1 MQPASS
7 SNTVVGSSSSASA
20 EEREVAANN
29 SPQRNRRWIA
39 TGHGVQQIPETSAVL
54 TSPQQQEQPTLSPVE
69 QRLVAEHQS
78 AATAYFVGA
87 ESTETGRPNPA
98 DAFAEVLSADEPMEI
113 GAGPAAE
120 EIPLEDIVIN
130 FLPSQQEDK
139 ETGTSQTEAVVTATQ
154 SLSSS
159 GALATVAD
167 ASPTVS
173 PSQMLPSSLDIALY
187 MALGTMVRDMAIE
200 EELEHFP
207 VLGSV
212 ELNIWLGL
220 IVRYH
225 YPVLGS
231 VELEI
236 LEPWRD
242 QMTYSQLRAVIA
254 NIDLQSVELET
265 VLVWQETLEN
275 RRRDNLGLD
284 LDEFLDSLL
293 EGADD

>member
-1 MQPASS
+1 M
-7 SNTVVGSSSSASA
+7 
-20 EEREVAANN
+20 
-29 SPQRNRRWIA
+29 A

-54 TSPQQQEQPTLSPVE
+54 APPQQQEQPTLSPVE

-78 AATAYFVGA
+78 AATAAYFVRA

-98 DAFAEVLSADEPMEI
+98 AAFAEVPAADEPMEI

-120 EIPLEDIVIN
+120 EIPLEDIEDIVTN
-130 FLPSQQEDK
+130 FLLSQQEEK

-159 GALATVAD
+159 GTLATVAD

-187 MALGTMVRDMAIE
+187 MALGTMARHMAIE
-200 EELEHFP
+200 EELELFP

-265 VLVWQETLEN
+265 VLAWQETLEN

>member
-1 MQPASS
+1 M
-7 SNTVVGSSSSASA
+7 
-20 EEREVAANN
+20 
-29 SPQRNRRWIA
+29 A
-39 TGHGVQQIPETSAVL
+39 TGHGVQHIPETSAVL
-54 TSPQQQEQPTLSPVE
+54 APPQQQEQPTLSPVE

-78 AATAYFVGA
+78 AATAAYFVRA

-98 DAFAEVLSADEPMEI
+98 AAFAEASAADEPMEI

-120 EIPLEDIVIN
+120 EIPLEDIEDIVTN
-130 FLPSQQEDK
+130 FLLSQQEEK

-159 GALATVAD
+159 GTSSSGTLATVAD

-187 MALGTMVRDMAIE
+187 MALGTMARHMAIE

-225 YPVLGS
+225 NPVLGS

-242 QMTYSQLRAVIA
+242 QMTYSQLRTVIN
-254 NIDLQSVELET
+254 NIDLQSVEHET
-265 VLVWQETLEN
+265 VLAWQETLEN
-275 RRRDNLGLD
+275 RRSDNLGLD